1 VVHHAQPSEENVMSS
16 QRPAHLSYLLRL
28 WQTPGG
34 ANEPWRVSLEN
45 PLTGERRGFADL
57 EAALM
62 FLRAQIVAASPP
74 DEEPG
79 RDEANTGALQEVT
92 YETQ

>member
-1 VVHHAQPSEENVMSS
+1 MAT

-45 PLTGERRGFADL
+45 PLTGERRGFPDL
-57 EAALM
+57 EAALV
-62 FLRAQIVAASPP
+62 FLRTQIVGASPL

-79 RDEANTGALQEVT
+79 GDEATTGELQEVT